1 MILLSKTSLSSSST
15 VKANTRRRI
24 EKNAVEEGRR
34 GRGGEGRNDAYSM
47 VNPRHFFTYFSSFAL
62 KNISSHMKWN
72 KKIARS
78 GLNEAG
84 GQDESGSKS
93 SEAEKEGGR
102 GPSRQGTLHFF
113 SLVPGPP
120 LQAKAVGGLQSQ
132 KSLRRPSLRP
142 IQFCAQGPHP
152 SPARPSP
159 TGPGPAAAAAPGT
172 RRSLLGLAPNVPSVK
187 TGLQRRMKQQP
198 GKNHFAHRLPRRIS
212 LVKSSVQKFTP

>member
-102 GPSRQGTLHFF
+102 GQADKAPSTSSLWFLGLPSRPKLWEASRARKAYDDPPSAPF
-113 SLVPGPP
+113 SSAPKDPTPP
-120 LQAKAVGGLQSQ
+120 Q
-132 KSLRRPSLRP
+132 
-142 IQFCAQGPHP
+142 
-152 SPARPSP
+152 
-159 TGPGPAAAAAPGT
+159 PGPAPLGQARQQQQLQAPEGHC
-172 RRSLLGLAPNVPSVK
+172 SVWHQ
-187 TGLQRRMKQQP
+187 TFPQ
-198 GKNHFAHRLPRRIS
+198 
-212 LVKSSVQKFTP
+212 